1 MKIDVEVNQNA
12 GTYKGIKIGSA
23 KATFESSGDGNDM
36 QSKMFEKMFG
46 GGLNYCWAFEK
57 GNCVYTLGSDADKT
71 VRELIDQ
78 VRAGGPKKINA
89 EIKAAMDAIPN
100 SRQADAVGTINYAR
114 MIKMALGFMPL
125 PADVDTSQI
134 KVESISNIAFAG
146 RTTDE
151 GKLAVNIVMP
161 KKHLQEILS
170 VFKTLIP
177 IMEQQHKAQSGK

>member
-1 MKIDVEVNQNA
+1 
-12 GTYKGIKIGSA
+12 
-23 KATFESSGDGNDM
+23 M
-36 QSKMFEKMFG
+36 QSKMFKNMFG
-46 GGLNYCWAFEK
+46 DGLNYCWAYEK

-134 KVESISNIAFAG
+134 KVESSSNIAFAG
-146 RTTDE
+146 KTTDE

-161 KKHLQEILS
+161 KKHLQEIQS
-170 VFKTLIP
+170 VFKQFIP
-177 IMEQQHKAQSGK
+177 IMEQQHQQQK